1 MNILDIYYR
10 AFKEYRKETADS
22 AACQKDRNAIAQ
34 SDSDRD
40 KFETTK
46 YLCHI
51 EADWIKAI

>member
-34 SDSDRD
+34 NDSDRD
-40 KFETTK
+40 KF
-46 YLCHI
+46 
-51 EADWIKAI
+51 